1 MNLNLSFAEFSGTP
15 KELYEA
21 VRKGK
26 ISAKELPILGLIQQA
41 FEQVKALGLAERSEV
56 LPILAEMV
64 LFKLRAFAKRPVVI
78 QDDLEEDGPS
88 APAFLDTLVALQ
100 EAIAF
105 LEQRSRERAR
115 ILPIPASPLPRDRRL
130 RLMPLQALVRAVEP
144 FARRAELLLE
154 ADTFGVREAWERI
167 KGFLW
172 GVRRALFGKLPFSGW
187 YEQAIAFTSLLEAK
201 KQGEVELYQTENF
214 VGLEVELRREAGSG
228 KHQAKEDK
236 SEKV

>member
-1 MNLNLSFAEFSGTP
+1 MSIVLSFAEFSGTP
-15 KELYEA
+15 KELSEQ

-26 ISAKELPILGLIQQA
+26 IPPKELPVLALVEQA

-56 LPILAEMV
+56 LPILAELV

-78 QDDLEEDGPS
+78 LEDELDEDGPH
-88 APAFLDTLVALQ
+88 APAFLETLVALE

-105 LEQRSRERAR
+105 LEQRSKERAR
-115 ILPIPASPLPRDRRL
+115 VLPVPASPLPKDRRL

-154 ADTFGVREAWERI
+154 PDSFGIREAWERI

-172 GVRRALFGKLPFSGW
+172 GVGRAWFGKLPFRGW
-187 YEQAIAFTSLLEAK
+187 AEQTIAFSSLLEAK
-201 KQGEVELYQTENF
+201 KQGEVELFQAENF
-214 VGLEVELRREAGSG
+214 SGLEIVLA
-228 KHQAKEDK
+228 
-236 SEKV
+236 EKTSLTSSD